1 MPSVVTESALRA
13 LFANLG
19 RYLANL
25 ARAGSGRKHESR
37 KALQGV
43 ILATRQTRIYLR
55 ALKDGKGKKQKQG
68 KENID
73 GKSAKSKA
81 NPKRRKTGGGSKNG
95 GRDYAKEEQLSLLW
109 TRLSFEL
116 RELGVTTLAKRCDI
130 AGRYW
135 IDPDNFSLEFLT
147 QARARLEDL
156 EQEARVLLKKTG

>member
-1 MPSVVTESALRA
+1 MPGIVTESALRA

-55 ALKDGKGKKQKQG
+55 ALNDGKKKKKRVGKKRSNADGAKNKKTAG
-68 KENID
+68 KRS
-73 GKSAKSKA
+73 GSKA
-81 NPKRRKTGGGSKNG
+81 SA
-95 GRDYAKEEQLSLLW
+95 RDYAKEEQLSLLW

-116 RELGVTTLAKRCDI
+116 RELGVMTLAKRCDI

-135 IDPDNFSLEFLT
+135 TDPDNFSLDFLT